1 MADTLPGAS
10 EIIKG
15 LYLITDAS
23 GARGH
28 EEIVREAIAGGAR
41 LIQFRDKYLSKDEF
55 RDMAFRLRK
64 ITADASAAFIVN
76 DDMET
81 ALACGADGVHLGQ
94 DDTPLPIA
102 RKIVGNGLIIG
113 ISTHS
118 LAQALAA
125 EEDGADY
132 IGFGPIFKT
141 GTKDAGEAKGTSR
154 LRSLKEKI
162 KIPIV
167 AIGGINLDN
176 ASEVIEAG
184 ADAVAVIS
192 AVSEAQDAA
201 LAARRFVELFKG
213 RS

>member
-1 MADTLPGAS
+1 MADILPVAS
-10 EIIKG
+10 EIIRG

-23 GARGH
+23 GARRH

-64 ITADASAAFIVN
+64 ITADAGAAFIVN
-76 DDMET
+76 DDIET

-94 DDTPLPIA
+94 DDTPLQVA
-102 RKIVGNGLIIG
+102 RKVVGDSLIIG

-118 LAQALAA
+118 LAQAEAA
-125 EEDGADY
+125 QEGGADY

-141 GTKDAGEAKGTSR
+141 DTKDAGEAKGTFQ
-154 LRSLKEKI
+154 LRVLKGKI
-162 KIPIV
+162 KIPV
-167 AIGGINLDN
+167 AAIGGINLDN
-176 ASEVIEAG
+176 VAEVIEAG
-184 ADAVAVIS
+184 ADALAIIS
-192 AVSEAQDAA
+192 AVYNAKDAA

>member
-1 MADTLPGAS
+1 MADILPVAS
-10 EIIKG
+10 EIIRG

-64 ITADASAAFIVN
+64 ITADVGAAFIVN
-76 DDMET
+76 DDIET

-94 DDTPLPIA
+94 DDTLLQVA
-102 RKIVGNGLIIG
+102 RKVVGDSLIIG

-125 EEDGADY
+125 QEDGADY

-141 GTKDAGEAKGTSR
+141 ATKDAGEAKGISQ

-162 KIPIV
+162 KIPIA

-176 ASEVIEAG
+176 ASEAIEAG

-192 AVSEAQDAA
+192 AVSNAKDAA

-213 RS
+213 RY

>member
-1 MADTLPGAS
+1 MADTLSMAS
-10 EIIKG
+10 EIIRG

-23 GARGH
+23 GAREH
-28 EEIVREAIAGGAR
+28 EEVVREAIAGGAR
-41 LIQFRDKYLSKDEF
+41 LIQFRDKYLSKDGF
-55 RDMAFRLRK
+55 RDMAQRLRK
-64 ITADASAAFIVN
+64 ITADAGAAFIVN
-76 DDMET
+76 DDIET

-94 DDTPLPIA
+94 DDMPLHVA
-102 RKIVGNGLIIG
+102 RKIAGGRLIIG

-118 LAQALAA
+118 LAQAEAA
-125 EEDGADY
+125 QEDGADY

-141 GTKDAGEAKGTSR
+141 DTKDAGEAKGTSR
-154 LRSLKEKI
+154 LRSLKGKI
-162 KIPIV
+162 KIPIA

-176 ASEVIEAG
+176 AAEVIEAG

-192 AVSEAQDAA
+192 AVTNAKDTV

>member
-1 MADTLPGAS
+1 
-10 EIIKG
+10 
-15 LYLITDAS
+15 
-23 GARGH
+23 
-28 EEIVREAIAGGAR
+28 
-41 LIQFRDKYLSKDEF
+41 
-55 RDMAFRLRK
+55 MAFRLRK
-64 ITADASAAFIVN
+64 ITADAGAAFIVN
-76 DDMET
+76 DDLET

-102 RKIVGNGLIIG
+102 RKIAGNGLIIG

-118 LAQALAA
+118 LAQAEAA
-125 EEDGADY
+125 QEGGADY

-141 GTKDAGEAKGTSR
+141 DTKDAGEAKGTSQ

-162 KIPIV
+162 KIPIA

-192 AVSEAQDAA
+192 AVSDAKDAA
-201 LAARRFVELFKG
+201 LAARKFVELFKG

>member
-1 MADTLPGAS
+1 MAVLKRVSD
-10 EIIKG
+10 IIRG
-15 LYLITDAS
+15 LYFITDAS

-28 EEIVREAIAGGAR
+28 EEIVRKAIAGGAR

-55 RDMAFRLRK
+55 RDIAFRLRK
-64 ITADASAAFIVN
+64 ITAVAGAAFIVN
-76 DDMET
+76 DDLET

-94 DDTPLPIA
+94 DDTPLTIA
-102 RKIVGNGLIIG
+102 RKIVGDRLIIG

-118 LAQALAA
+118 LTQALMAQD
-125 EEDGADY
+125 EGADY

-141 GTKDAGEAKGTSR
+141 ATKDAGGAKGTSQ
-154 LRSLKEKI
+154 LRSLRGKI
-162 KIPIV
+162 KIPIA

-192 AVSEAQDAA
+192 AVSNAKDAA
-201 LAARRFVELFKG
+201 LAARKFVKLFKG

>member
-10 EIIKG
+10 EIIRG

-64 ITADASAAFIVN
+64 ITADAGAAFIVN

-94 DDTPLPIA
+94 DDAPLPIA
-102 RKIVGNGLIIG
+102 RRIVGNGLIIG

-125 EEDGADY
+125 QEGGADY
-132 IGFGPIFKT
+132 VGFGPIFKT
-141 GTKDAGEAKGTSR
+141 ATKDAGEAKGTSH

-176 ASEVIEAG
+176 APEVIEAG

-192 AVSEAQDAA
+192 AVSDAKDAA

>member
-1 MADTLPGAS
+1 MADILPGAS
-10 EIIKG
+10 EIIRG

-55 RDMAFRLRK
+55 REMAHRLRK
-64 ITADASAAFIVN
+64 ITADAGAAFIVN
-76 DDMET
+76 DDIET

-94 DDTPLPIA
+94 DDTPVPIA
-102 RKIVGNGLIIG
+102 RKIAGNRLIIG

-125 EEDGADY
+125 QEDGADY

-141 GTKDAGEAKGTSR
+141 ATKDAGEAKGISQ
-154 LRSLKEKI
+154 LRSLKGKI
-162 KIPIV
+162 KIPIA

-184 ADAVAVIS
+184 ADAVVVIS
-192 AVSEAQDAA
+192 AVSNAKDAA

>member
-10 EIIKG
+10 EIIRG
-15 LYLITDAS
+15 LYFITDAS

-64 ITADASAAFIVN
+64 ITAESGAAFIVN

-94 DDTPLPIA
+94 DDTPLPVA
-102 RKIVGNGLIIG
+102 RKIVGNRLIIG

-118 LAQALAA
+118 LAQAEAA
-125 EEDGADY
+125 QEGGADY

-141 GTKDAGEAKGTSR
+141 ATKDAGEAKGPSR
-154 LRSLKEKI
+154 AS
-162 KIPIV
+162 V
-167 AIGGINLDN
+167 A
-176 ASEVIEAG
+176 
-184 ADAVAVIS
+184 
-192 AVSEAQDAA
+192 
-201 LAARRFVELFKG
+201 
-213 RS
+213 

>member
-10 EIIKG
+10 EIIRG

-41 LIQFRDKYLSKDEF
+41 LIQFRDKYLSKDGF

-64 ITADASAAFIVN
+64 ITADAGAAFIVN
-76 DDMET
+76 DDIET

-94 DDTPLPIA
+94 DDTPLQVA
-102 RKIVGNGLIIG
+102 RKIAGDRLIIG

-125 EEDGADY
+125 QEDGADY

-141 GTKDAGEAKGTSR
+141 GTKDAGEAKGTSQ
-154 LRSLKEKI
+154 LRSLKGKI
-162 KIPIV
+162 KIPIA

-176 ASEVIEAG
+176 ASEVIKAG

-192 AVSEAQDAA
+192 AVSDAEDAA
-201 LAARRFVELFKG
+201 LAARKFVELFKG
-213 RS
+213 RF